1 MKNKIGDLTDH
12 LFAQL
17 ERLQDEQLVD
27 GALRDEIARAAAIAG
42 VSREI
47 IAAGRLVVDARKV
60 LTHGEALQTPI
71 KLLGLDQ

>member
-1 MKNKIGDLTDH
+1 MKNKITDLTNH

-17 ERLQDEQLVD
+17 ERLSDEQLVD
-27 GALRDEIARAAAIAG
+27 GALRDEIARAAAVSG
-42 VSREI
+42 VAREI
-47 IAAGRLVVDARKV
+47 ISAGRLVVDARKV